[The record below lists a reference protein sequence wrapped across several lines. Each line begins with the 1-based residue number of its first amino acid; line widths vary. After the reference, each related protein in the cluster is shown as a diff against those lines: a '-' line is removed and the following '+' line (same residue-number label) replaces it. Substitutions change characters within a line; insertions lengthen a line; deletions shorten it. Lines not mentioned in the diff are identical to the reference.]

1 MKQFKR
7 FILLVLCIGCFSSTL
22 LVSAGSNSRTI
33 YNSQKTVKAYSKA
46 SYSKATIKD
55 HLKISAE
62 INGGCDA
69 SKIGASNSAYY
80 KYKDKIFEYNEQG
93 DDVTAINAKLIDNA
107 GVLSSVMNEL
117 YLAGANILAVNQS
130 IPVNNIADVS
140 ITVRLSQTDVST
152 EDLISKIKN
161 IGGVKSAEIV

>member
-1 MKQFKR
+1 MGKVKY
-7 FILLVLCIGCFSSTL
+7 LLVDMSILPEIYAKVVEANGYLQSGEAT
-22 LVSAGSNSRTI
+22 SASQAAKMAGISR
-33 YNSQKTVKAYSKA
+33 
-46 SYSKATIKD
+46 
-55 HLKISAE
+55 
-62 INGGCDA
+62 
-69 SKIGASNSAYY
+69 SAYY

-161 IGGVKSAEIV
+161 IGGRDCLGGII

>member
-1 MKQFKR
+1 MGKVKY
-7 FILLVLCIGCFSSTL
+7 LLVDMSILPEIYAKVVEANGYLQSGEAT
-22 LVSAGSNSRTI
+22 SASQAAKMAGISR
-33 YNSQKTVKAYSKA
+33 
-46 SYSKATIKD
+46 
-55 HLKISAE
+55 
-62 INGGCDA
+62 
-69 SKIGASNSAYY
+69 SAYY

-140 ITVRLSQTDVST
+140 ITVRLTQSDVST
-152 EDLISKIKN
+152 KDLILKIKN

>member
-1 MKQFKR
+1 MGKVKY
-7 FILLVLCIGCFSSTL
+7 LLVDMSILPEIYAKVVEANGYLQSGEAT
-22 LVSAGSNSRTI
+22 SASQAAKMVGISR
-33 YNSQKTVKAYSKA
+33 
-46 SYSKATIKD
+46 
-55 HLKISAE
+55 
-62 INGGCDA
+62 
-69 SKIGASNSAYY
+69 SAYY

>member
-1 MKQFKR
+1 MGKVKY
-7 FILLVLCIGCFSSTL
+7 LLVDMSILPEIYAKVVEANGYLQSGEAT
-22 LVSAGSNSRTI
+22 SASQAAKMAGISR
-33 YNSQKTVKAYSKA
+33 
-46 SYSKATIKD
+46 
-55 HLKISAE
+55 
-62 INGGCDA
+62 
-69 SKIGASNSAYY
+69 SAYY

-130 IPVNNIADVS
+130 SPVNNIADVS